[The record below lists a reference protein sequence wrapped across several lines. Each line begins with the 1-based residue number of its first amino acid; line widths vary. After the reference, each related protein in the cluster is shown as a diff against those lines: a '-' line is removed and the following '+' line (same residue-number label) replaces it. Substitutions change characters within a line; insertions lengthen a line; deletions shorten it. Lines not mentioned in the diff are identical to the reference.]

1 MLVLENIAK
10 EKKCQGHKLNTTG
23 LITFFK
29 YGNTANLILTLLCLF

>member
-23 LITFFK
+23 LITFFLN
-29 YGNTANLILTLLCLF
+29 NTANLILTLLCLY